1 MDWIGITNVVLDTHE
16 DGVIPEFKGLQSRQ
30 MAETRE
36 TLNIGVLKGG
46 TSVTY
51 ANGDARASVNT
62 FLTRGTLRKVVRS
75 LRNSNAEYYMEVL
88 SGSPK
93 YATEPI
99 GPSFVGMAH
108 TDIAADLKG
117 VSGFTEVKNYPDPS
131 KAQPGEEGAAENI
144 RFMLST
150 LFTPWEDGGGD
161 CGDMVSTSGSKAD
174 VYPVVVQAPDAWCTV
189 PLRGVNCGNI
199 AVVNPKPRGGDPFG
213 QRGSLA
219 WMFWHAGCILND
231 DLIER
236 IEVAVTDEPD

>member
-1 MDWIGITNVVLDTHE
+1 MVLDTHE

-30 MAETRE
+30 MRE
-36 TLNIGVLKGG
+36 SREGLNIAVLSGG

-62 FLTRGTLRKVVRS
+62 FFTRGTLRKVVRS
-75 LRNSNAEYYMEVL
+75 LRASNAEYYMEVL

-93 YATEPI
+93 YGTEPI
-99 GPSFVGMAH
+99 GPSFVAMGH
-108 TDIAADLKG
+108 TNIEADLKG
-117 VSGFTEVKNYPDPS
+117 ISGFTEVKNYPDPS
-131 KAQPGEEGAAENI
+131 KAMPEEIGGAENI
-144 RFMLST
+144 RFLLTTM
-150 LFTPWEDGGGD
+150 FTPWEDGGGD
-161 CGDMVSTSGSKAD
+161 CGDMLSTTGTKAD
-174 VYPVVVQAPDAWCTV
+174 VYPVIIQAPDAWCTV

-231 DLIER
+231 DLLER
-236 IEVAVTDEPD
+236 IETAVTENPD